1 MRTALLGMLA
11 FLSVAGP
18 TAAADVNEAKP
29 VPIEA
34 GGWKYQLTL
43 YGWATS
49 LTGDVGIRDLPV
61 AHVDVSFADIL
72 RHLDGAFMGSIYGT
86 DGEWM
91 FLADLVWAKISV
103 EARGPVIGTVGYGQ
117 TQAIA
122 SGIVGYALPVNVP
135 NLDVSATAGIRY
147 NYLKAN
153 LDVSPALIPTSISRE
168 GKRDWVDPTVGLYA
182 HYDFNDRWFANGL
195 VDIGGFGAG
204 SKISAQGF
212 AAAGYN
218 WSEKI
223 STALGYRVLY
233 TDYDKDN
240 FLYKTTQYGPYLS
253 LGIHF

>member
-1 MRTALLGMLA
+1 MRTVLLGLVGA
-11 FLSVAGP
+11 LSLCGP
-18 TAAADVNEAKP
+18 AAAADITKAEP

-34 GGWKYQLTL
+34 GDWKYQLTL

-49 LTGDVGIRDLPV
+49 LAGDVGIRDLPV

-86 DGEWM
+86 NGEWM

-103 EARGPVIGTVGYGQ
+103 EASGPVIGTVDYRQ

-122 SGIVGYALPVNVP
+122 SGIVGYALPIGVP

-147 NYLKAN
+147 NYLKGN
-153 LDVSPALIPTSISRE
+153 LDVSPAHFPGVSRE
-168 GKRDWVDPTVGLYA
+168 GKRDWVDPTIGLFM

-195 VDIGGFGAG
+195 ADIGGFGAG
-204 SKISAQGF
+204 SKISTQAF
-212 AAAGYN
+212 AAVGYN